1 MNTFVRGWCMGIAG
15 GIFLMLVL
23 SKIPALSSGATL
35 SDWITVIAGTIVVIA
50 SVAAVIQATRQE
62 KSAS

>member
-1 MNTFVRGWCMGIAG
+1 MGIAG